1 MYYRVV
7 IMQNSLIYVG
17 FNDVIVKLDLMGSI
31 VEMYF
36 RIKLEIF
43 LFVWSFGS
51 WRKFEF
57 QFF

>member
-36 RIKLEIF
+36 RIKFEIF
-43 LFVWSFGS
+43 FVWSFGS

>member
-17 FNDVIVKLDLMGSI
+17 FNDVIVKLDIMGSI

-43 LFVWSFGS
+43 FVWSFGS

-57 QFF
+57 